1 MTILI
6 KNKFYNRNILLD
18 TSIYNEVIEIEFIAF
33 IEH

>member
-1 MTILI
+1 MSRRE
-6 KNKFYNRNILLD
+6 FYNRNILLD

>member
-1 MTILI
+1 MTII
-6 KNKFYNRNILLD
+6 ENKVYNRNILLD